1 MPIVEVQK
9 PIKRAHSA
17 PRVSHM
23 ALPYCD
29 DHPNLRNSCRAMVK
43 RTMSRTNATNV
54 TSAANEELS
63 AMRIV
68 PERWYSEPQTPNST
82 AKADRA
88 AAMGCK
94 MRV

>member
-1 MPIVEVQK
+1 
-9 PIKRAHSA
+9 
-17 PRVSHM
+17 
-23 ALPYCD
+23 
-29 DHPNLRNSCRAMVK
+29 MVK